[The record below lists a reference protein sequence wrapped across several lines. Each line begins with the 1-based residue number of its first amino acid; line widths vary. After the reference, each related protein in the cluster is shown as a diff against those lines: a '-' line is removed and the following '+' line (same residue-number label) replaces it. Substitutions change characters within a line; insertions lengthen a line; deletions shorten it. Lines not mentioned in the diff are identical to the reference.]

1 MRPSELIQWLATIA
15 YRGIL
20 ACFPPDF
27 REDAG
32 ELILD
37 FRAAASRAS
46 NRGLAPLAV
55 TCTREIFDLAR
66 NLIPAWIA
74 TMRGGPWSD
83 GRRGM
88 MSWDSIGQDIRFAV
102 RRLRPR
108 AGLTAAIVATM
119 AIAIGGTT
127 ATFGVVDAVLLKPL
141 PYPESERLV
150 YLYESFQETQIKS
163 VSFLNFLDWRAEN
176 RVFED
181 LAART
186 SWSFTMTGDGDA
198 QELSGMLLTPN
209 MLDVLG
215 VQPALGRMFTAAET
229 DAEERLVLLSDA
241 FWRTRFGSDLAVLGR
256 SLTLSGEPYVI
267 VGVLPPNIEF
277 PISETDVWVP
287 ISVLSEDDRT
297 RRGSHP
303 GIGAIGRMMSGV
315 ALGDAREDMNRVT
328 AALEGRYPESNT
340 EAGAVVTPIMDI
352 YVGGSRRTLWLFL
365 GAVGM
370 VLLIARG
377 TQAGARR
384 MTDRFDSELRSG
396 FQTLRRVE
404 LERIPSFPDVLGDI
418 AEARLSLTPSPRAS
432 WRRAAFPAG
441 LAAAAIAALVLVPTE
456 DERFEAAIAESV
468 EQIGSGWVSPT
479 DFLLTYTGSEFY
491 SRIPSIGSTPVL
503 GAGDAATNPTST
515 PEENL

>member
-1 MRPSELIQWLATIA
+1 M
-15 YRGIL
+15 
-20 ACFPPDF
+20 
-27 REDAG
+27 
-32 ELILD
+32 
-37 FRAAASRAS
+37 
-46 NRGLAPLAV
+46 
-55 TCTREIFDLAR
+55 
-66 NLIPAWIA
+66 
-74 TMRGGPWSD
+74 
-83 GRRGM
+83 
-88 MSWDSIGQDIRFAV
+88 

-277 PISETDVWVP
+277 PISETDV
-287 ISVLSEDDRT
+287 
-297 RRGSHP
+297 
-303 GIGAIGRMMSGV
+303 
-315 ALGDAREDMNRVT
+315 
-328 AALEGRYPESNT
+328 
-340 EAGAVVTPIMDI
+340 
-352 YVGGSRRTLWLFL
+352 
-365 GAVGM
+365 
-370 VLLIARG
+370 
-377 TQAGARR
+377 
-384 MTDRFDSELRSG
+384 
-396 FQTLRRVE
+396 
-404 LERIPSFPDVLGDI
+404 
-418 AEARLSLTPSPRAS
+418 
-432 WRRAAFPAG
+432 
-441 LAAAAIAALVLVPTE
+441 
-456 DERFEAAIAESV
+456 
-468 EQIGSGWVSPT
+468 
-479 DFLLTYTGSEFY
+479 
-491 SRIPSIGSTPVL
+491 
-503 GAGDAATNPTST
+503 
-515 PEENL
+515 